1 MKEIKK
7 PTILKLKETEEKLI
21 QVINNSELPSFILK
35 PIIEKILKQIELLEE
50 QEFINE
56 TNNYNELL
64 KKERESDK

>member
-7 PTILKLKETEEKLI
+7 PTILVIKEIEEKLV
-21 QVINNSELPSFILK
+21 QDINNSELPSFILK
-35 PIIEKILKQIELLEE
+35 PIIERILKQVELLEQ
-50 QEFINE
+50 QELINE

>member
-7 PTILKLKETEEKLI
+7 PTIIKLKETEEKL
-21 QVINNSELPSFILK
+21 VEDINNSELPSFILK
-35 PIIEKILKQIELLEE
+35 PIIERILKQVELLEQ
-50 QEFINE
+50 QELINE